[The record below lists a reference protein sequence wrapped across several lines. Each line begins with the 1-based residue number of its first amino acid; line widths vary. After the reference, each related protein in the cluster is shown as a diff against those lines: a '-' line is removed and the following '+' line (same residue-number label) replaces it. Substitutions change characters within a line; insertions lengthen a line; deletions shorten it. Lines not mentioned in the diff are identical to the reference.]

1 MKQKLTFIRLE
12 KTLYKL
18 SEFGDDSTDTLAIFL
33 QDGLGYDSYANFL
46 IDNNRQSFG
55 GNISMMKKV
64 GRMVIVT
71 IDDDIIPDAEPLTI
85 SIENLLTV
93 LKEWHRLRLLEVD
106 GIEIVLD
113 DSLLTVTSH

>member
-1 MKQKLTFIRLE
+1 
-12 KTLYKL
+12 
-18 SEFGDDSTDTLAIFL
+18 
-33 QDGLGYDSYANFL
+33 
-46 IDNNRQSFG
+46 
-55 GNISMMKKV
+55 MKKV

-93 LKEWHRLRLLEVD
+93 LKEWHRLRLLGVD

-113 DSLLTVTSH
+113 DN